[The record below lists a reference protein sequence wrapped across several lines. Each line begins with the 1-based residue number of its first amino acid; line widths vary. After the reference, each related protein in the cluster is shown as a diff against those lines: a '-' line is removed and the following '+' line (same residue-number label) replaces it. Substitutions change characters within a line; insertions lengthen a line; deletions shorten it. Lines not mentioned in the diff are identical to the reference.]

1 MIKGMSD
8 PVSFK
13 NKWSYFI
20 IVLIACSTLLM
31 DIAETRAYDLSAEDE
46 RIAGEKFVQD
56 VKKYFEI
63 VDNDFLNTYINDLGQ
78 YLTSSL
84 ETKPFPFRFYIIN
97 NSTLNAFAG
106 PGGHV
111 FIFSGLVDVLD
122 SLDELVG
129 VLCHEIGH
137 VSARHIAQRIET
149 NKKIG
154 LATMAG
160 VLAAVLIGGE
170 VAAPMIAGSAAA
182 GIQAQ
187 LHYSREDERQADQLG
202 FKYMENSGFHPA
214 GMVNVLKKLQQGQWP
229 GTDVVPVYL
238 RTHPAGPERIAR
250 MEIMMTEHATGPEK
264 KEAAAFSRDFPVVR
278 TILKGKY
285 LDPYE
290 AERLFRMDLEKN
302 IAPEM
307 AHLGLGIVWSRR
319 SEYEKAVDH
328 LKTAL
333 NSRPDSAPIL
343 SQLGEVYQLQGQDKK
358 AVYVLEKALRT
369 HPRDKSSLNLLAAS
383 YQNLEDYGK
392 AVRVYEKLKTMQP
405 VKDELFYN
413 LGIAYG
419 RMNRLDVAHY
429 HFGLYF
435 KRQGDKKKALFH
447 FEKAAGFSRY
457 DHVMKERID
466 KAMKDLR

>member
-8 PVSFK
+8 PVSGK
-13 NKWSYFI
+13 TKWSYFI
-20 IVLIACSTLLM
+20 IVIVACSMLLM
-31 DIAETRAYDLSAEDE
+31 GPARTKAYDLSIEDE

-56 VKKYFEI
+56 VKKYFEV
-63 VDNDFLNTYINDLGQ
+63 VDDDFLNTYINDLGQ

-122 SLDELVG
+122 ELDELVG
-129 VLCHEIGH
+129 VICHEIGH
-137 VSARHIAQRIET
+137 VSARHIAQRIEK

-154 LATMAG
+154 LATMAA
-160 VLAAVLIGGE
+160 VLAAVLIGGD

-182 GIQAQ
+182 GVQAQ

-202 FKYMENSGFHPA
+202 FKYMVTSGFHPA
-214 GMVNVLKKLQQGQWP
+214 GMVNVLKKLHQGHWP
-229 GTDVVPVYL
+229 GTDVIPAYL

-250 MEIMMTEHATGPEK
+250 MEIMMTEYAAVPEK
-264 KEAAAFSRDFPVVR
+264 KEAAAFIKDFPIVK
-278 TILKGKY
+278 TIIKGKY

-307 AHLGLGIVWSRR
+307 AHFGLGIVWARR
-319 SEYEKAVDH
+319 SEYERAVEH

-333 NSRPDSAPIL
+333 KSRPDSSPIL
-343 SQLGEVYQLQGQDKK
+343 SHLGETYQFQGRNKK
-358 AVYVLEKALRT
+358 AVYVLEKALQIN
-369 HPRDKSSLNLLAAS
+369 PRDKSTLNLLAAS
-383 YQNLEDYGK
+383 YQNLEDYSK
-392 AVRVYEKLKTMQP
+392 AIRVYEKLKTMKP

-419 RMNRLDVAHY
+419 RMNRLDAAHY

-435 KRQGDKKKALFH
+435 TRRHDKKKALFH
-447 FEKAAGFSRY
+447 FEKAAGFARY
-457 DHVMKERID
+457 DPVLKKRID